1 MAEEVKYR
9 ILLIEDNPGDVR
21 LTQEF
26 LKDNK
31 HLEKLFAV
39 HDGDEGIKYLRKQ
52 TPYENEPTPSI
63 VILDLNLPK
72 KNGFE
77 VLKEIKTDA
86 ELRYLPVIILTSSE
100 SENDIQQCY
109 DLHANCYISKPVD
122 FESFSKLFNS
132 LIDFWCR
139 MARIPRYSDKVLNNH
154 NDDGTAA

>member
-26 LKDNK
+26 LKDNR
-31 HLEKLFAV
+31 HLEKIFAV
-39 HDGDEGIKYLRKQ
+39 YDGDEGMKYLRKEGV
-52 TPYENEPTPSI
+52 YADELTPSL

-86 ELRYLPVIILTSSE
+86 ELKYLPVIILTSSE
-100 SENDIQQCY
+100 SESDIQLCY

-139 MARIPRYSDKVLNNH
+139 MARIPRYSDKTLNN
-154 NDDGTAA
+154 NQNGTTS